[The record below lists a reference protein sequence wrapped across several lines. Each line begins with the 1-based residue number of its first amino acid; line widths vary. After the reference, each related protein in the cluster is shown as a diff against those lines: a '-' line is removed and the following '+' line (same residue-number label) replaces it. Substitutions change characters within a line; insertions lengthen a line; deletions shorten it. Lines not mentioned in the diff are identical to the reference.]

1 MAKVTQE
8 GAAGIS
14 PEVMASYEPV
24 IGLEVHVQLKT
35 LTKAFCACSA
45 RFGDTPNSN
54 TCPVCLGLPGAL
66 PVLNKKAVELG
77 IRAALA
83 LHLEVR
89 EFSRFAR
96 KNYFYPDLPKGYQIS
111 MYELPLAIG
120 GYLEIE
126 HDGRTKRI
134 GITRLHLEDDAA
146 KNLHEGFPDSA
157 EKSYVDYNRGGTPL
171 AEIVS
176 EPDLRSPTEAHA
188 YLTAL
193 KEVML
198 YTEVSDCNME
208 EGSLRCDANVSVRRR
223 GAEKFGTKAEVK
235 NLNSFRFL
243 QRALEFEIERQIG
256 LLESGGRVKQETRL
270 WSVAA
275 GRTEPMRSKEFAHD
289 YRYFPEPDLLPVRV
303 SAAWL
308 EEIARSMPELPD
320 AKRKRFVREHGIT
333 PYDASVLAS
342 TRELADYFE
351 AVVRAGAP
359 GKSAANWIQVELLRL
374 LKDAGKEITDSPVP
388 PAEFAALIAKVES
401 GEINAAT
408 GKKVFTRMFETGKP
422 AAEIIAAE
430 GFAQVSD
437 TGEIERWCREVI
449 EKNPD
454 NLAKYRAGNEG
465 VFKFFVG
472 QVMRASRGQA
482 NPQTV
487 NDTLKRLLA

>member
-1 MAKVTQE
+1 MSKLTQE
-8 GAAGIS
+8 SAS
-14 PEVMASYEPV
+14 LPPEVLAAYEPV

-45 RFGDTPNSN
+45 RFGDPPNSN

-66 PVLNKKAVELG
+66 PVLNRRALELG

-83 LHLEVR
+83 LHLEVQ
-89 EFSRFAR
+89 ESSRFAR

-111 MYELPLAIG
+111 MYELPLARDG
-120 GYLEIE
+120 WLEIE
-126 HDGRTKRI
+126 HDGEAKRI

-171 AEIVS
+171 IEIVS
-176 EPDLRSPTEAHA
+176 EPDLRSSSEAYA

-193 KEVML
+193 KQVML
-198 YTEVSDCNME
+198 YIEVSDCNME
-208 EGSLRCDANVSVRRR
+208 EGSLRCDANISVRRR
-223 GAEKFGTKAEVK
+223 GEEKFGVKAEVK
-235 NLNSFRFL
+235 NLNSFRYL
-243 QRALEFEIERQIG
+243 QRALEYEIERQIG
-256 LLESGGRVKQETRL
+256 VIESGGKVAQETRL
-270 WSVAA
+270 WNAPA
-275 GRTEPMRSKEFAHD
+275 GRTEAMRSKEFAHD

-303 SAAWL
+303 SRAWV
-308 EEIARSMPELPD
+308 EEIARTMPELPD
-320 AKRKRFVREHGIT
+320 AKRRRFVQTYGIT
-333 PYDASVLAS
+333 SYDAEVLAS

-351 AVVRAGAP
+351 GVAHAGAP
-359 GKSAANWIQVELLRL
+359 AKPAANWIEVELLRQ
-374 LKDAGKEITDSPVP
+374 LKDACKGIVESPVA
-388 PAEFAALIAKVES
+388 PADLGALICKVES

-408 GKKVFTRMFETGKP
+408 GKKVFARMFETGKP

-437 TGEIERWCREVI
+437 TGEIERWAREVI

-454 NLAKYRAGNEG
+454 NVAKYRAGNEG

-472 QVMRASRGQA
+472 QVIKASRGQA
-482 NPQTV
+482 NPQIV
-487 NDTLKRLLA
+487 NETLKRLLG

>member
-1 MAKVTQE
+1 MA
-8 GAAGIS
+8 G
-14 PEVMASYEPV
+14 YEPV

-35 LTKAFCACSA
+35 LTKAFCGCST
-45 RFGDTPNSN
+45 RFGDPPNSN

-66 PVLNKKAVELG
+66 PMLNKHAVELG

-83 LHLEVR
+83 LHLKVQ

-111 MYELPLAIG
+111 MYELPLALAG
-120 GYLEIE
+120 HLDIE
-126 HDGRTKRI
+126 QDGQIKRI

-146 KNLHEGFPDSA
+146 KNLHEGFPDSS

-235 NLNSFRFL
+235 NLNSFRYL
-243 QRALEFEIERQIG
+243 QKALEYEIERQVG
-256 LLESGGRVKQETRL
+256 VLESGGKINQETRL
-270 WSVAA
+270 WNVAA
-275 GRTEPMRSKEFAHD
+275 GRTDPMRSKEFAHD

-303 SAAWL
+303 SSAWSGKIAAG
-308 EEIARSMPELPD
+308 MPELPE
-320 AKRKRFVREHGIT
+320 AKRQRFVREHGIT
-333 PYDASVLAS
+333 AYDAGVLAS

-351 AVVRAGAP
+351 EVVRAGAP
-359 GKSAANWIQVELLRL
+359 GKSAANWIQVELLRF
-374 LKDAGKEITDSPVP
+374 LKDAGKEITESPLRP
-388 PAEFAALIAKVES
+388 TELATLISKVES
-401 GEINAAT
+401 GEINAAS
-408 GKKVFTRMFETGKP
+408 GKKVFARMFESGNP

-437 TGEIERWCREVI
+437 AGEIERWAREVI

-454 NLAKYRAGNEG
+454 NVAKYRAGNEG
-465 VFKFFVG
+465 LFKFFVG

-487 NDTLKRLLA
+487 NDTLKRLLS